1 MVCPFEK
8 VLSDTFP
15 FWEKL
20 DEEDKDSL
28 CRSLSVKKYLRGDII
43 HNGDDCTGALIVKS
57 GTVRIYLLS
66 ENGKEVTLARLY
78 SNDLC
83 MLGASCVMNTI
94 SFDVF
99 MDAEE
104 ESECYLLS
112 GAVFARVTKKN
123 IYAENYVLN
132 HVVSRFSDIMWAMQ
146 QILFMSF
153 DRRLAIFLYEEM
165 NKEGNS
171 TVMLTHEQIAKYVGS
186 AREVVTRMLK
196 YFALE
201 GIVENRRG
209 AVRIIDKDKLKALAL
224 G

>member
-1 MVCPFEK
+1 MTCPYEK
-8 VLSDTFP
+8 VLSDSFP
-15 FWEKL
+15 FWDAL
-20 DEEDKDSL
+20 DEEDKNAL
-28 CRSLSVKKYLRGDII
+28 CRSLSVRKCAKGDVI

-66 ENGKEVTLARLY
+66 ENGKEVTIARLY
-78 SNDLC
+78 PNDLC
-83 MLGASCVMNTI
+83 MLGASCVMNAI
-94 SFDVF
+94 SFEVF

-112 GAVFARVTKKN
+112 GGALAHATKKN

-132 HVVSRFSDIMWAMQ
+132 HVVSRFSDIMWVMQ

-165 NKEGNS
+165 NKEGDA
-171 TVMLTHEQIAKYVGS
+171 TVKLTHEQIAKYVGS

-209 AVRIIDKDKLKALAL
+209 AVRITDKKKLKELAF